1 MDIAP
6 GDERDDVL
14 DALGPRV
21 LLLAN
26 PQDSLVGVLGAV
38 IDPVTGSPIPTRRLV
53 VPSATSSLDVVRYSG
68 IRELSVSAGVAT
80 DLLGSSSELST
91 HVSYDVTVWQTHY
104 LVGDQPYDADARC
117 CDAAG
122 RVEVE
127 CEAGYVVRAFVG
139 SGTLRYLSSE
149 ASSRSFGIE
158 EGPFETYGNTRYRV
172 ERERRF
178 TSAVF
183 AVEVAAPEAVC
194 ERAFCDL
201 RETSGAC
208 ARCRVLGMEAE
219 LSSMTAPAEGA
230 LGVVCDGM
238 RAEAEA
244 TVTVRGDLSVEDC
257 EFGAPSATLRLRTE
271 GAVSESFELGS
282 SVGASS
288 PLTFVRESPR
298 LLASSAGLLVA
309 DLDLT
314 DCRCGD
320 LPARCVIG
328 RELELAVEVT
338 PR

>member
-1 MDIAP
+1 M
-6 GDERDDVL
+6 L

-26 PQDSLVGVLGAV
+26 PQDSLVGILGSV
-38 IDPVTGSPIPTRRLV
+38 IDPVTGSPTPTRRLV
-53 VPSATSSLDVVRYSG
+53 VPSSTSSLDVVRYSG

-80 DLLGSSSELST
+80 DLLGSSSDLST

-104 LVGDQPYDADARC
+104 LVGDQPYDASARC
-117 CDAAG
+117 CDEAG
-122 RVEVE
+122 RVEGA

-149 ASSRSFGIE
+149 GTSRSLGLPD
-158 EGPFETYGNTRYRV
+158 GPFETHGSNRYRV

-183 AVEVAAPEAVC
+183 AVEVALPEGVC
-194 ERAFCDL
+194 DRAFCDE

-208 ARCRVLGMEAE
+208 ARCVVLGMEAE
-219 LSSMTAPAEGA
+219 LSSMTAPADGA

-238 RAEAEA
+238 RADAEA
-244 TVTVRGDLSVEDC
+244 TVTLRGDVIVEDC
-257 EFGAPSATLRLRTE
+257 STGVPSATLRLRTE
-271 GAVSESFELGS
+271 GAASASLELGS
-282 SVGASS
+282 SEGASS
-288 PLTFVRESPR
+288 PLTFARESPR
-298 LLASSAGLLVA
+298 VRASSGGLLVA
-309 DLDLT
+309 DLDLV
-314 DCRCGD
+314 DCRCD
-320 LPARCVIG
+320 DRPARCELG